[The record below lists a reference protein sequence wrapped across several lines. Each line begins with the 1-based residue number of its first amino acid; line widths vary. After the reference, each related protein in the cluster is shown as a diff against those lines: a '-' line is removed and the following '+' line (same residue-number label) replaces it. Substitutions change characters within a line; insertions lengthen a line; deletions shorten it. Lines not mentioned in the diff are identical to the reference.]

1 MTRPGLSWHMHSRLA
16 LHGVQ
21 APRAARL
28 LSRLLIAL
36 LVALLVLLVVTP
48 WQQNIPGAG
57 RVIAFHPEERP
68 QNIDAPLD
76 GRIVQWHVVEGQ
88 RV

>member
-28 LSRLLIAL
+28 LSRLLVAL
-36 LVALLVLLVVTP
+36 LVALLVVLVFTP
-48 WQQNIPGAG
+48 CQMNCRGAG
-57 RVIAFHPEERP
+57 GFFAFHPY
-68 QNIDAPLD
+68 
-76 GRIVQWHVVEGQ
+76 
-88 RV
+88 

>member
-36 LVALLVLLVVTP
+36 LVA
-48 WQQNIPGAG
+48 AG
-57 RVIAFHPEERP
+57 LSLRWFSRLP
-68 QNIDAPLD
+68 
-76 GRIVQWHVVEGQ
+76 
-88 RV
+88 